1 MRRYEAKRLAEVYS
15 SLTRAS
21 NRIDK
26 RVLYKKI
33 SDFVNEKIP
42 PHEFVRYIEEEKKDE
57 HGAYAISLLEQCI
70 MIACGNAA

>member
-42 PHEFVRYIEEEKKDE
+42 SQEFVRYIEEEKKD
-57 HGAYAISLLEQCI
+57 
-70 MIACGNAA
+70 

>member
-1 MRRYEAKRLAEVYS
+1 MRRYEARQLAEVYS

-42 PHEFVRYIEEEKKDE
+42 PQEFVRYIEEEKKDE
-57 HGAYAISLLEQCI
+57 RGAYAIKLLEQCI